1 MIEFLS
7 SAIDNHYAIL
17 LGGLLLLTLGGEV
30 LVQHASGLALK
41 YNISP
46 LIVGLTVIA
55 IGTSSPELFAS
66 MQAAWNGSSGIA
78 VGNVVGSNIANLGLA
93 LGLTALI
100 RPLTI
105 DKDVLKLDWSILM
118 VVTILFGLL
127 ALDGVYSKVDGVL
140 FLGFMAIFMFG
151 QVYRSRKIKLSQV
164 ALKTN
169 ESDENEQVNP
179 SSVDLTG
186 FDKYARKHYSV
197 LFIWIIIGC
206 VLLYYGAGLFIDG
219 ASDLARNFSISEHVI
234 GVTVVAFGTSIPE
247 IVASVTA
254 ALKGQSDMSI
264 GNIIGSNIMNILFVL
279 GATTTIT
286 DIDIDPNMIAGD
298 FWWML
303 GTTAL
308 LYPILTFGKKVSRVH
323 GAIYLTCYI
332 VYVWLALA

>member
-1 MIEFLS
+1 MIEFLES
-7 SAIDNHYAIL
+7 VIDNHYAIL

-41 YNISP
+41 SNISP

-66 MQAAWNGSSGIA
+66 MQAAWNGSTGIA

-140 FLGFMAIFMFG
+140 FLGLMTMFMFG
-151 QVYRSRKIKLSQV
+151 QVYRSRRIKQSQIS
-164 ALKTN
+164 LESNKN
-169 ESDENEQVNP
+169 ETANK
-179 SSVDLTG
+179 SSVELTG

-219 ASDLARNFSISEHVI
+219 ASDLARNYSISEHVI
-234 GVTVVAFGTSIPE
+234 GVTVVAFGTSVPE

-254 ALKGQSDMSI
+254 ALKGQSELSI

-279 GATTTIT
+279 GVTSTVSE
-286 DIDIDPNMIAGD
+286 IDIDPSMITGD

-308 LYPILTFGKKVSRVH
+308 LYPILTIGTKVSRVH

-332 VYVWLALA
+332 VYVWLALT

>member
-1 MIEFLS
+1 MIEFLE
-7 SAIDNHYAIL
+7 SAVSNHYAIL

-41 YNISP
+41 SNISP

-55 IGTSSPELFAS
+55 IGTSAPELFAS
-66 MQAAWNGSSGIA
+66 LQAAWNGSPGIA

-93 LGLTALI
+93 LGLTALV

-140 FLGFMAIFMFG
+140 FLGLMTMFMFG
-151 QVYRSRKIKLSQV
+151 QVYRSRRIKQSQIS
-164 ALKTN
+164 LESNKN
-169 ESDENEQVNP
+169 ETANT
-179 SSVDLTG
+179 SSVELTG

-219 ASDLARNFSISEHVI
+219 ASDLARNYSISEHVI
-234 GVTVVAFGTSIPE
+234 GVTVVAFGTSVPE

-254 ALKGQSDMSI
+254 ALKGQSELSI

-279 GATTTIT
+279 GVTSTVSE
-286 DIDIDPNMIAGD
+286 IDIDPSMITGD

-308 LYPILTFGKKVSRVH
+308 LYPILTIGKKVSRVH

-332 VYVWLALA
+332 VYVWLALT